1 MKHATQIHDR
11 RAFLKTLGVLAAGAA
26 LAPAIRVLPAFA
38 ASGVIKTSEQR
49 MLMGTFVSMT
59 VLAPSQGLG
68 EEAIGRA
75 FAEIE
80 RQIGIFS
87 RFDSSTALFALNRDG
102 RLNGAPRELLDV
114 VAFSGEL
121 HRRSSGRFD
130 ATIAPVVNLLERS
143 HGKPDA
149 KDMKEALALVD
160 GTRLRSSGSNLRF
173 DAAGMSATLDG
184 VAKGYIADSAAEA
197 LTKAGVVNFL
207 IDAGGD
213 IRVGGASDGLARP
226 WRVAI
231 EDPDKQG
238 DYPAVIDMKAGAVA
252 TSGGYEVFFDPSRK
266 SHHLVDPSSG
276 ASPQYVRSVSVKAP
290 TVKEADGLA
299 TALSLMHPR
308 EALRLTESLPGHD
321 CLLVTSTGARI
332 SSSTWG

>member
-1 MKHATQIHDR
+1 MKHATHIQDR
-11 RAFLKTLGVLAAGAA
+11 RAFLKTLGILAAGAA
-26 LAPAIRVLPAFA
+26 VAPAIRVLPAFA
-38 ASGVIKTSEQR
+38 ASGMSKTSEQR

-59 VLAPSQGLG
+59 VLAPSRQLG

-80 RQIGIFS
+80 RQVGIFS
-87 RFDSSTALFALNRDG
+87 RFDSSTALSALNLHG
-102 RLNGAPRELLDV
+102 RLNGAPQELLDV
-114 VAFSGEL
+114 VSFSGAL
-121 HRRSSGRFD
+121 HQRTGGRFD
-130 ATIAPVVNLLERS
+130 ATIAPVVNLLERT
-143 HGKPDA
+143 HGTPDSA
-149 KDMKEALALVD
+149 DMKEALALVD
-160 GTRLRSSGSNLRF
+160 GSRLRQSGSSLRF
-173 DAAGMSATLDG
+173 DAAGMAATLDG
-184 VAKGYIADSAAEA
+184 VAKGYIADSAADT
-197 LTKAGVVNFL
+197 LVKAGVAHFL

-213 IRVGGASDGLARP
+213 IRVGGAADGSARP

-238 DYPAVIDMKAGAVA
+238 NYPAVIEMKSGAVA
-252 TSGGYEVFFDPSRK
+252 TSGGYEVFYDQAK
-266 SHHLVDPSSG
+266 KAHHLVNPENG
-276 ASPQYVRSVSVKAP
+276 GSPQYIKSVSVQAP

-308 EALRLTESLPGHD
+308 EALRLTDSLPGHS